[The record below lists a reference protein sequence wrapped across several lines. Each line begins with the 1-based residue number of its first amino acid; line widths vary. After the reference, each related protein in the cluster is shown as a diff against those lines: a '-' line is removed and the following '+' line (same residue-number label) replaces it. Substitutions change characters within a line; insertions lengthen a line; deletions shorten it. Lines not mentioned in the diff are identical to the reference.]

1 MKFINF
7 ILKFINFFFN
17 NFNHIK
23 TPTFLDWLVIT
34 KKEPIIRLIHL
45 SKVRIVR
52 TDLPNGGADQIR
64 TGDQGVADLRLSH
77 LATAP
82 YK

>member
-1 MKFINF
+1 M
-7 ILKFINFFFN
+7 
-17 NFNHIK
+17 
-23 TPTFLDWLVIT
+23 
-34 KKEPIIRLIHL
+34 
-45 SKVRIVR
+45 VR
-52 TDLPNGGADQIR
+52 TDLSNGGADQIR